1 MSRDTSH
8 VLPKSDMVGFDDYL
22 KSKRTSFLNALKCK
36 TGLILAKA
44 AAMRIN
50 ANVEPAFLAPPSA
63 KRLSARRQ
71 MSFLCHMIL

>member
-8 VLPKSDMVGFDDYL
+8 VLPKSDMVGSDDYP

-44 AAMRIN
+44 AAMRIKSN
-50 ANVEPAFLAPPSA
+50 IDIVLNDKHV
-63 KRLSARRQ
+63 KYI
-71 MSFLCHMIL
+71 CV